1 MPGAPSWLDAEL
13 AGSEF
18 ADERLGK
25 RLRVR
30 LEQMGG
36 AVGES
41 LPMACQ
47 DWAATKA
54 AYRFFSN
61 DRVSEAEILAGH

>member
-1 MPGAPSWLDAEL
+1 MAGSQSWLDAEL
-13 AGSEF
+13 AGSAF

-25 RLRVR
+25 RLRVL
-30 LEQMGG
+30 LEQMGE

-47 DWAATKA
+47 DWAAT
-54 AYRFFSN
+54 
-61 DRVSEAEILAGH
+61 